1 MPGSRRERRDQAE
14 AGDSAVFRG
23 AAGDVATVGVVLGAA
38 IQATIRAAKRTKTT
52 AIIMAVNPFS
62 ASTN

>member
-1 MPGSRRERRDQAE
+1 MPGSLRERRDQAE
-14 AGDSAVFRG
+14 AGDSAGFKG
-23 AAGDVATVGVVLGAA
+23 AVGAVATVGAALGAA